1 MSETLDGTLYSIAE
15 VARFL
20 NVSKRTVQRMV
31 KSGKLEAFDIGGQRR
46 IAPLSLE
53 RMLRGNKP
61 EDLQATSPNQFDLF

>member
-1 MSETLDGTLYSIAE
+1 MSQTLDGSLYSIAE

-20 NVSKRTVQRMV
+20 NVSKRTVQRMIRD
-31 KSGKLEAFDIGGQRR
+31 GKLEAFDVGGQRR

-53 RMLRGNKP
+53 RMLRGSKP

>member
-1 MSETLDGTLYSIAE
+1 MSQTLDGSLYSIAE

-20 NVSKRTVQRMV
+20 NVSKRTVQRMIRD
-31 KSGKLEAFDIGGQRR
+31 GKLDAFDVGGQRR

-61 EDLQATSPNQFDLF
+61 EDVRVASHQFDLF